1 MARRIHPCDDPP
13 PIRSQFDPDAI
24 AIPPLTA
31 LISRWI
37 HRRAVIGF
45 LLLPWLTLVL
55 ALGGLAAVDLLLGD
69 GVLAQQWA
77 QEPRREL
84 LRQLGLDLLWI
95 VGALYLLG
103 ALPWLGGLL
112 LGALPAPSS
121 GLMLMLICGAA
132 GLGLGL
138 FAGLSVLQ
146 PQSLVL
152 GGVCAL
158 AGLLYALST
167 RRARVRPARRLPVS
181 VFQEEDAV
189 AATPPSRPAR
199 TRAPAPLPVLTE
211 RHDAPTTLPAEH

>member
-103 ALPWLGGLL
+103 ALLWLGGLL
-112 LGALPAPSS
+112 LG
-121 GLMLMLICGAA
+121 GGAA
-132 GLGLGL
+132 TVPSAALVRVFDPVPPGGL
-138 FAGLSVLQ
+138 
-146 PQSLVL
+146 
-152 GGVCAL
+152 CA
-158 AGLLYALST
+158 
-167 RRARVRPARRLPVS
+167 
-181 VFQEEDAV
+181 
-189 AATPPSRPAR
+189 AAEICRMQRGMP
-199 TRAPAPLPVLTE
+199 
-211 RHDAPTTLPAEH
+211 

>member
-103 ALPWLGGLL
+103 ALPWL
-112 LGALPAPSS
+112 A
-121 GLMLMLICGAA
+121 C
-132 GLGLGL
+132 
-138 FAGLSVLQ
+138 
-146 PQSLVL
+146 
-152 GGVCAL
+152 
-158 AGLLYALST
+158 
-167 RRARVRPARRLPVS
+167 RPPHTDIAARRLRGDGCLVQNEPAG
-181 VFQEEDAV
+181 AV
-189 AATPPSRPAR
+189 AHGVDELVAGCDGHGVRSTLMPRRPSASWQ
-199 TRAPAPLPVLTE
+199 
-211 RHDAPTTLPAEH
+211 

>member
-1 MARRIHPCDDPP
+1 
-13 PIRSQFDPDAI
+13 
-24 AIPPLTA
+24 
-31 LISRWI
+31 
-37 HRRAVIGF
+37 
-45 LLLPWLTLVL
+45 
-55 ALGGLAAVDLLLGD
+55 
-69 GVLAQQWA
+69 
-77 QEPRREL
+77 
-84 LRQLGLDLLWI
+84 
-95 VGALYLLG
+95 
-103 ALPWLGGLL
+103 
-112 LGALPAPSS
+112 
-121 GLMLMLICGAA
+121 MLICGAA

>member
-121 GLMLMLICGAA
+121 GL
-132 GLGLGL
+132 
-138 FAGLSVLQ
+138 Q